1 MRFSNKILLML
12 SILFFCLGSYLLFPQ
27 ERFRQSPPYPE
38 PLQELKLPEIAE
50 AVLSNG
56 LKIAVIRYDNLPI
69 VTLRL
74 VILTGESASSPKLPG
89 TATLTANMLKHGTLT
104 LSAIDFEEKIESM
117 GGNLTISTYPD
128 YSMITLNLLEDYL
141 DQGLYILSRMLLQ
154 PSFSKREVENAKRSL
169 YYELIKKNSNSEQV
183 AKKVLSLLLFK
194 DHPYQKSVLNQ
205 DIIKNIKRENLLAF
219 FQKYYRP
226 NNAQLILTGNLNL
239 NTATRKVSRYLNSW
253 SKKEVK
259 LPLVPASHP
268 NSKLKICF
276 VDMPQQKAA
285 IIYMGNIISPLNSS
299 NYFPLLVL
307 NQVLG
312 GTPGS
317 RLFMN
322 LRESKEYAYYAF
334 SQIELFKICGLFY
347 IRAKIRPEVVY
358 PSVMEILSEINKISK
373 EKMPSFEIEQ
383 AKSYLIGNF
392 PLKIETHDLLS
403 LRLAQIKAFQLGPE
417 HWSKYYQN
425 LMLIDA
431 DRVFDL
437 AQKYPLLTPVVIIV
451 GNGNIIIDHLRNF
464 DEVGIYNNKG
474 ILQYS
479 IRKESSNETR

>member
-1 MRFSNKILLML
+1 MSFS
-12 SILFFCLGSYLLFPQ
+12 LGSYLLFPQ

-38 PLQELKLPEIAE
+38 PLPELKLPEVAN

-56 LKIAVIRYDNLPI
+56 LKIAVIRYGNLPI
-69 VTLRL
+69 ITLRL
-74 VILTGESASSPKLPG
+74 IILTGESASPPKFPG
-89 TATLTANMLKHGTLT
+89 TATLTANMLKHGTLS
-104 LSAIDFEEKIESM
+104 LSAFDFEEKIESM

-169 YYELIKKNSNSEQV
+169 YYELIKENSNSEQL
-183 AKKVLSLLLFK
+183 AKKVLFLLLFK
-194 DHPYQKSVLNQ
+194 DHPYQKSALNP
-205 DIIKNIKRENLLAF
+205 DFIKNIKRENLLAF

-226 NNAQLILTGNLNL
+226 NNSQLILTGNLNL
-239 NTATRKVSRYLNSW
+239 TTATRKTSRYLNTW
-253 SKKEVK
+253 SKKEIK
-259 LPLVPASHP
+259 LPFVSAPHP
-268 NSKLKICF
+268 NNKLKICF
-276 VDMPQQKAA
+276 VDLPQQKTAM
-285 IIYMGNIISPLNSS
+285 IYMGNIIYPLSS
-299 NYFPLLVL
+299 LNYFPLLVL

-347 IRAKIRPEVVY
+347 IRAKVRPEVIY
-358 PSVMEILSEINKISK
+358 PSVMEILTEINKISK

-392 PLKIETHDLLS
+392 PLKIETHNLLS
-403 LRLAQIKAFQLGPE
+403 SRLAQIKAFQLGPE

-431 DRVFDL
+431 DRVFEI
-437 AQKYPLLTPVVIIV
+437 AQKYSLLTPIVVIV
-451 GNGNIIIDHLRNF
+451 GDKNIIIDHLRNF
-464 DEVGIYNNKG
+464 NEVEIYNNKG

-479 IRKESSNETR
+479 IKKESSDEIS